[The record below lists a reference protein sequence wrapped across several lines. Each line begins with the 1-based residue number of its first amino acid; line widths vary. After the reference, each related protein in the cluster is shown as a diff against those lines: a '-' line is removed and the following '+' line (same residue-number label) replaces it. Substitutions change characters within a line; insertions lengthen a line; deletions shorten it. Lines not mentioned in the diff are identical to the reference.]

1 MSVAEIAA
9 WHRTRERR
17 PVKVLVTGGTGF
29 VGSHSVEA
37 LCRAGHEVRLFA
49 RSPEK
54 VERMRKQR
62 GLDELEVRLGDMG
75 DAQAVGDALEGCE
88 AVLHAAA
95 NVEIGRARDVFAS
108 NLQGSRNVIGAAL
121 ERKLDPVLYV
131 SSVTTMFPPRG
142 GVFGPDDPVAS
153 LSTDYGRSKSETER
167 WVRELQADG
176 APVVS
181 VYPPGVYGPD
191 DPGPSSTMK
200 GLRDRVRFAFVMTS
214 GGNGCVDVRDLAAV
228 LTAALRSGR
237 GPRRYV
243 AGGHFLTWSEEADL
257 CEEILGRR
265 VRRVPGPQP
274 LLRAVGRGVD
284 LVKRLMPSFDYPLT
298 HEAALIL
305 TRFVPCDSNRTVE
318 ELGVDFRPVRETL
331 RDALRWLVEAGELQP
346 QAAPALVDDRRGDA

>member
-1 MSVAEIAA
+1 M
-9 WHRTRERR
+9 
-17 PVKVLVTGGTGF
+17 TGGTGF

-37 LCRAGHEVRLFA
+37 LYRAGHEVRLFA
-49 RSPEK
+49 RSPDK
-54 VERMRKQR
+54 VARMRKQR
-62 GLDELEVRLGDMG
+62 GLDELEVCLGDMG
-75 DAQAVGDALEGCE
+75 DTRAVDEALDGCE

-95 NVEIGRARDVFAS
+95 NVEIGRAQHVFDS
-108 NLQGSRNVIGAAL
+108 NLQGSRNVIGGAL
-121 ERKLDPVLYV
+121 QRKLDPVLYV

-142 GVFGPDDPVAS
+142 PAFGPDDPVAS

-167 WVRELQADG
+167 WVRELQAEG

-200 GLRDRVRFAFVMTS
+200 GLRDRVRFAFIMTS

-228 LTAALRSGR
+228 LNAALCSGR
-237 GPRRYV
+237 GPRRYI
-243 AGGHFLTWSEEADL
+243 AGGHFLPWAEEADL
-257 CEEILGRR
+257 CEKILGRR

-284 LVKRLMPSFDYPLT
+284 LLKRLMPSFDYPLT

-305 TRFVPCDSNRTVE
+305 TRFVPCDSSRTVE

-331 RDALRWLVEAGELQP
+331 RDALRWLVEAGEIEP
-346 QAAPALVDDRRGDA
+346 QLAPAFATADRANA